1 MNTFDKQK
9 VTKKIKPKERKHPPK
24 NSPKNSN
31 TKLQAGGLG
40 RVGFSQEGSLW
51 GNNWTA
57 LSMHKFIHTH
67 TWIDHHDHPVS
78 GQQAV
83 ANAGSRCPLL
93 CCWPLPAACTSA
105 SHAVMWA
112 KWKALTHTHTHTRLQ
127 RNHFCNET
135 TKKMEKG
142 KINHLPLRMMSTAT
156 EKKISNTH
164 TSSTSGI
171 EREKTHKKQQKKI
184 ARTQQPKKKN
194 CRRKVVRNGTDR
206 EVRTARRHTYDCLAG
221 WLAAWLSPSSRQF
234 FLRQQLTDWATC
246 ATWPTDDW
254 AERIYSFFLRL
265 FLQHV

>member
-93 CCWPLPAACTSA
+93 CCWPLPAACTVA

-112 KWKALTHTHTHTRLQ
+112 KWKALTHTHTHKI
-127 RNHFCNET
+127 T
-135 TKKMEKG
+135 TKW
-142 KINHLPLRMMSTAT
+142 N
-156 EKKISNTH
+156 N
-164 TSSTSGI
+164 
-171 EREKTHKKQQKKI
+171 
-184 ARTQQPKKKN
+184 KKN
-194 CRRKVVRNGTDR
+194 GKR
-206 EVRTARRHTYDCLAG
+206 ENK
-221 WLAAWLSPSSRQF
+221 S
-234 FLRQQLTDWATC
+234 LTV
-246 ATWPTDDW
+246 TDD
-254 AERIYSFFLRL
+254 EYRNRKK
-265 FLQHV
+265 

>member
-93 CCWPLPAACTSA
+93 CCWPLPAACTFA

-112 KWKALTHTHTHTRLQ
+112 KWKALTHTHTQ
-127 RNHFCNET
+127 DYNEMKQQ
-135 TKKMEKG
+135 KKMEKG

-156 EKKISNTH
+156 EKNKQH
-164 TSSTSGI
+164 A
-171 EREKTHKKQQKKI
+171 HKQHVCNR
-184 ARTQQPKKKN
+184 A
-194 CRRKVVRNGTDR
+194 
-206 EVRTARRHTYDCLAG
+206 VRTARRHTYDCLAG

-254 AERIYSFFLRL
+254 AERIYSFFFLRL
-265 FLQHV
+265 FLQPV